1 MARRLAWQVCSPCMQ
16 GVGVI
21 TVTPAAFRLGVH
33 RFDPMP
39 MQPCKTDLARDAL
52 QAHRA
57 PLAMRQRRLLI
68 LCDGQRDLAQL
79 TAMIGPEA
87 PAMVIQLIQAG
98 YLVSMAP
105 AEPAPPAAVVPAAP
119 PSAAA
124 PTTTPAPAT
133 ERRRSMVAAR
143 IYLIGILELQRHPQ
157 AAVLLRT
164 LQQARNDEQVVAALR
179 GALDALPG
187 MTSPGYCERVRQ
199 RLFEVLPET
208 RLAELEQAG
217 VIPG

>member
-105 AEPAPPAAVVPAAP
+105 AEPAPPAAVVPVAP

-157 AAVLLRT
+157 AALLLRI
-164 LQQARNDEQVVAALR
+164 LQQARSDEQVVAALR

-187 MTSPGYCERVRQ
+187 MTSAGYCERVRQ
-199 RLFEVLPET
+199 RVFEVLPET
-208 RLAELEQAG
+208 HLAELEQAG